1 MDAHVKSRLVS
12 AQEARGLLE
21 KYAEVLTPDGEYD
34 RLARTVIALTADYN
48 RQADEIM
55 AAYHALRAT
64 PEQTVARR
72 LSALCAEVVAERDRL
87 LSIRDDLVTDLGR
100 QHAKLREHRAAIVV
114 KMNQDGA
121 TLAMEQLAQDAA
133 AVEKERDRLRD
144 ILLSAVTAAK
154 NATLPPGFIW
164 GNDAMEQ
171 FNFGKERAAEAVAG
185 AIEAADRAAKET
197 K

>member
-1 MDAHVKSRLVS
+1 MDAHIKSRLVS
-12 AQEARGLLE
+12 AEEARKLLDA
-21 KYAEVLTPDGEYD
+21 YHAPGSDRPLTLNNSADTAMFRAAPD
-34 RLARTVIALTADYN
+34 LAATVIALTD
-48 RQADEIM
+48 
-55 AAYHALRAT
+55 
-64 PEQTVARR
+64 
-72 LSALCAEVVAERDRL
+72 ERDRL
-87 LSIRDDLVTDLGR
+87 LAA
-100 QHAKLREHRAAIVV
+100 AKEREHRAAIVV

-121 TLAMEQLAQDAA
+121 ALAMEQLAQDAA